1 VGFLINDNHFKQ
13 TSIMKEEIFYLIK
26 KYARLLVLLS
36 ILSFAFGNL
45 LDETPF
51 QFDED
56 EARNQVFKNT
66 IFILFN
72 LSLNIITA
80 LFVNQDIRKYKIRTQ
95 YVLMATVAYKFLG
108 VFAFLMFAVFQF
120 LSEDLKLTLINLKR

>member
-1 VGFLINDNHFKQ
+1 
-13 TSIMKEEIFYLIK
+13 MKEEIFYLIK

-36 ILSFAFGNL
+36 ILSFTFGNL

-56 EARNQVFKNT
+56 EARNQAFKNT
-66 IFILFN
+66 ILILFN

-95 YVLMATVAYKFLG
+95 YVLVATVTYKFLG